1 MAVVIR
7 LQGLRI
13 TAGSQDVR
21 KFFTGLKIPDGG
33 VHIIGGDREE
43 AFIIFASDEDARRAM
58 TRSGGQIKGGHVTLL
73 LSSKAEMQG
82 ILEKSAINTET
93 DQKSHVEDNTRHP
106 RRSLEADT
114 NKRSASRADVSPPP
128 RQKRPSNSNE
138 DSTCVFLKGLPFSVS
153 ERDIFE
159 FFNGLRIIDM
169 VLLKNATGKNNGMG
183 LVRFSS
189 TGEVSEALKRD
200 RGYIGSRYV
209 EICPT
214 SEDDWR
220 RTTGRK
226 PMNTNPGDDLFE
238 RHGSPP
244 RGQKN
249 FQHHMR
255 SQSPIG
261 QRVSSS
267 SEEYCVLVE
276 NISFAVEKEDIK
288 ILFRHARLDDDQIL
302 FINYDDRKSRSA
314 FVLFK
319 SLREYREALDQDTQ
333 SFFSRMIH
341 IRPIMREKMIAIL
354 KSQNLDVSPPG
365 NSKRVNERPPSHPRD
380 NPDPE
385 QCLLVQNLPFDVR
398 KMEVM
403 DIFFGLNISED
414 DVHLLRDNTGAGTGK
429 ALVLFPSESA
439 AVRGLA
445 LDGRRFLGA
454 VVSLRCISRAQMR
467 ELIAGPQAVHGP
479 QRTSSEFQGAGDSE
493 YYGFGGS
500 YAGEMAINVGP
511 QTQGAYKSYE
521 EPLNRGNGA
530 HSSGDPPRQH
540 FTGPTCVKLVN
551 LPFQI
556 KTEEIYDFCHG
567 YRIIPGSI
575 SLQYD
580 RSGAFKGTAT
590 VVFETRQEA
599 VIAVEELN
607 GRPIG
612 ARKIQLL
619 FV

>member
-33 VHIIGGDREE
+33 VHIIGGEQEE

-58 TRSGGQIKGGHVTLL
+58 TRSGGQIKGSPVTLL

-82 ILEKSAINTET
+82 ILEKSAINAEP
-93 DQKSHVEDNTRHP
+93 DQESHIEDNARHP
-106 RRSLEADT
+106 RRSLEAET
-114 NKRSASRADVSPPP
+114 NKRSASRADISPPP
-128 RQKRPSNSNE
+128 RQKRHTNE
-138 DSTCVFLKGLPFSVS
+138 DSMCVFLKGLPFNVS
-153 ERDIFE
+153 EREICE
-159 FFNGLRIIDM
+159 FFNGLRIADM
-169 VLLKNATGKNNGMG
+169 ILLKNATGKNNGMG

-189 TGEVSEALKRD
+189 TAEVSEALKRD

-214 SEDDWR
+214 SEEDWR
-220 RTTGRK
+220 RTTGRH
-226 PMNTNPGDDLFE
+226 PMNPDPGNNPFE

-249 FQHHMR
+249 FPHRMR
-255 SQSPIG
+255 SQSPPG
-261 QRVSSS
+261 QRVSPSS
-267 SEEYCVLVE
+267 AEHCVLVE
-276 NISFAVEKEDIK
+276 NISFAVQKEDMK
-288 ILFRHARLDDDQIL
+288 RLFHHAALDDDQIL
-302 FINYDDRKSRSA
+302 FLNHDDRKTKSA
-314 FVLFK
+314 FVLFR
-319 SLREYREALDQDTQ
+319 SHREYRKALEMDAQ
-333 SFFSRMIH
+333 SFFYRMLL
-341 IRPIMREKMIAIL
+341 IRPIMREKMIAML
-354 KSQNLDVSPPG
+354 KSQNMNVGPSG
-365 NSKRVNERPPSHPRD
+365 NSRMNYDRPPSHPMD
-380 NPDPE
+380 NHDPE
-385 QCLLVQNLPFDVR
+385 QCLLVQNLPPDVR
-398 KMEVM
+398 KVEVQ
-403 DIFFGLNISED
+403 DFFFGLNIWED
-414 DVHLLRDNTGAGTGK
+414 DVHLLQDNTGAGTGK

-439 AVRGLA
+439 AMRALA
-445 LDGRRFLGA
+445 LDGQRFLGA

-479 QRTSSEFQGAGDSE
+479 QQRSSEFQGAGDRE
-493 YYGFGGS
+493 YYGFKGS
-500 YAGEMAINVGP
+500 YGGENATNMGP
-511 QTQGAYKSYE
+511 QMSGGYNSYE
-521 EPLNRGNGA
+521 DPLDRGNGA
-530 HSSGDPPRQH
+530 HGSGGPPRQH
-540 FTGPTCVKLVN
+540 LRGPTCVKFVN